1 MTPRASLSVVV
12 TNYNYRNFV
21 VEAVESA
28 LAQTRPADRIIVVDD
43 GSTDGSSDLLRQ
55 RYGEDARVRLL
66 FDQNDGQLAAFQ
78 RGVAAAEGDVVCFLD
93 ADDRWAPN
101 YLEKIGA
108 LFDARPDVDFVFS
121 DIVLFGGE
129 QGRIEFAEQSV
140 DLGFTI
146 VSTYMTA
153 HWYGAP
159 TSALSLRT
167 HWARRTLALPE
178 EMRPTWRISADNCLV
193 FGASI
198 LGAHKYYEPT
208 GSVHYRVHGANG
220 WWGKQTPANKFLN
233 RVRSLGLIQHYAR
246 SIGLDERCVDLTK
259 AEFLSKPYPTW
270 EEAKRYAR
278 LVMKRRASWLKNAG
292 RAAAI
297 LGRAWRSQPR
307 SSG

>member
-28 LAQTRPADRIIVVDD
+28 LAQTRPADCIIVVDD

-66 FDQNDGQLAAFQ
+66 FDQNGGQLAAFQ

-93 ADDRWAPN
+93 ADDRWAPD

-208 GSVHYRVHGANG
+208 GSVH
-220 WWGKQTPANKFLN
+220 
-233 RVRSLGLIQHYAR
+233 
-246 SIGLDERCVDLTK
+246 
-259 AEFLSKPYPTW
+259 
-270 EEAKRYAR
+270 
-278 LVMKRRASWLKNAG
+278 
-292 RAAAI
+292 
-297 LGRAWRSQPR
+297 
-307 SSG
+307 

>member
-1 MTPRASLSVVV
+1 MTPPVSLSVVV
-12 TNYNYRNFV
+12 TNYNYRDFV

-28 LAQTRPADRIIVVDD
+28 LAQTRPAHRVIVVDD
-43 GSTDGSSDLLRQ
+43 GSTDDSIALLRR
-55 RYGEDARVRLL
+55 RYGDDPRVLLL
-66 FDQNDGQLAAFQ
+66 FGANGGQLAAFQ
-78 RGVAAAEGDVVCFLD
+78 RGVAAAEGDIVCFLD
-93 ADDRWAPN
+93 ADDRWAPD

-108 LFDARPDVDFVFS
+108 MYDQRPDVDFVFT
-121 DIVLFGGE
+121 DIVLFGAEEGH
-129 QGRIEFAEQSV
+129 IEFAEHSV

-146 VSTYMTA
+146 VSTFMTA

-159 TSALSLRT
+159 TSALSLRAP
-167 HWARRTLALPE
+167 WARRTLALPD

-198 LGAHKYYEPT
+198 LGARKYYEPT
-208 GSVHYRVHGANG
+208 GSVQYRVHGANG
-220 WWGKQTPANKFLN
+220 WWGKQTPANKFIG

-278 LVMKRRASWLKNAG
+278 MVMKRRASWLKNTG